1 MIGENVSS
9 LWWEKGCFGHSGI
22 RITIQNLYGMKQ
34 FIFAILFLTICTG
47 LPFGCAQ
54 QAQTADEEADRMAI
68 EQVID
73 QYITSINRCDTSIVN
88 RIWSHGDEVSF
99 IAPSGYYATY
109 HAIRDQLVVGLFGA
123 YFTQR
128 ELKKSSLKISI
139 NGDSAWS
146 EFYWTFHA
154 TKLDGTPHDTKGR
167 ETQIFERSADGSWR
181 LVHIHYS
188 GGGTR

>member
-1 MIGENVSS
+1 MSHLCGGKKDA
-9 LWWEKGCFGHSGI
+9 LGI
-22 RITIQNLYGMKQ
+22 VGLRITIQNLYGMRQ
-34 FIFAILFLTICTG
+34 FIFAILFLTICMG

-99 IAPSGYYATY
+99 IAPSGYYAT
-109 HAIRDQLVVGLFGA
+109 
-123 YFTQR
+123 
-128 ELKKSSLKISI
+128 
-139 NGDSAWS
+139 
-146 EFYWTFHA
+146 
-154 TKLDGTPHDTKGR
+154 KLDGTPHDTKGR

-188 GGGTR
+188 GVGSR

>member
-1 MIGENVSS
+1 M
-9 LWWEKGCFGHSGI
+9 
-22 RITIQNLYGMKQ
+22 
-34 FIFAILFLTICTG
+34 G
-47 LPFGCAQ
+47 LRVEPAMTRKNFDTPSFFSQKVAVVN
-54 QAQTADEEADRMAI
+54 AWFW
-68 EQVID
+68 
-73 QYITSINRCDTSIVN
+73 CDTSIVN

-123 YFTQR
+123 NFTQR
-128 ELKKSSLKISI
+128 ELKKGSLKISI

-188 GGGTR
+188 GVGTR

>member
-1 MIGENVSS
+1 MA
-9 LWWEKGCFGHSGI
+9 EKDALDIVGL
-22 RITIQNLYGMKQ
+22 RITIQNLYGMRQ
-34 FIFAILFLTICTG
+34 FIFAILFLTICMG

-99 IAPSGYYATY
+99 IAPSGHYATY

-128 ELKKSSLKISI
+128 ELKKGSLKISI

-167 ETQIFERSADGSWR
+167 ETQIFERFADGSWR

-188 GGGTR
+188 GVGSR

>member
-1 MIGENVSS
+1 M
-9 LWWEKGCFGHSGI
+9 
-22 RITIQNLYGMKQ
+22 
-34 FIFAILFLTICTG
+34 G

-99 IAPSGYYATY
+99 IAPSGHY
-109 HAIRDQLVVGLFGA
+109 
-123 YFTQR
+123 
-128 ELKKSSLKISI
+128 
-139 NGDSAWS
+139 
-146 EFYWTFHA
+146 A
-154 TKLDGTPHDTKGR
+154 TKLDGTSHDTKGR

-188 GGGTR
+188 AAGSR

>member
-1 MIGENVSS
+1 
-9 LWWEKGCFGHSGI
+9 
-22 RITIQNLYGMKQ
+22 
-34 FIFAILFLTICTG
+34 
-47 LPFGCAQ
+47 
-54 QAQTADEEADRMAI
+54 MAI

-123 YFTQR
+123 NFTQR
-128 ELKKSSLKISI
+128 ELKKGSLKISI

-146 EFYWTFHA
+146 EFY
-154 TKLDGTPHDTKGR
+154 
-167 ETQIFERSADGSWR
+167 
-181 LVHIHYS
+181 
-188 GGGTR
+188 

>member
-1 MIGENVSS
+1 M
-9 LWWEKGCFGHSGI
+9 
-22 RITIQNLYGMKQ
+22 RQ
-34 FIFAILFLTICTG
+34 FIFTILFLTICMG
-47 LPFGCAQ
+47 LPFGCAR
-54 QAQTADEEADRMAI
+54 QAQPSNEEADRLAI

-73 QYITSINRCDTSIVN
+73 QYVTSINACDTALVN

-109 HAIRDQLVVGLFGA
+109 QAIRDQLVVELFGTN
-123 YFTQR
+123 FTQR
-128 ELKKSSLKISI
+128 ELKKDSLKISV

-146 EFYWTFHA
+146 EFSWTFHA

-167 ETQIFERSADGSWR
+167 ETQIFERSADGVWR

-188 GGGTR
+188 AVRAR

>member
-1 MIGENVSS
+1 M
-9 LWWEKGCFGHSGI
+9 
-22 RITIQNLYGMKQ
+22 RQ
-34 FIFAILFLTICTG
+34 FIFAILFLTICMG

-54 QAQTADEEADRMAI
+54 QAQTADEEADRMVI

-99 IAPSGYYATY
+99 IAPSGHYATY

-123 YFTQR
+123 NFTQR
-128 ELKKSSLKISI
+128 ELKKGSLKISI

-167 ETQIFERSADGSWR
+167 ETQIFERSADDSWR

-188 GGGTR
+188 AAGSQ

>member
-1 MIGENVSS
+1 M
-9 LWWEKGCFGHSGI
+9 
-22 RITIQNLYGMKQ
+22 RQ
-34 FIFAILFLTICTG
+34 FIFAILSLTICMG
-47 LPFGCAQ
+47 LPFGCARQ
-54 QAQTADEEADRMAI
+54 VPAADEEADRLAI

-73 QYITSINRCDTSIVN
+73 QYITSINACDTAIVN
-88 RIWSHGDEVSF
+88 RIWSHGNEVSF

-123 YFTQR
+123 NFTQR
-128 ELKKSSLKISI
+128 ALQKDSLKISI

-146 EFYWTFHA
+146 EFSWTFHA

-167 ETQIFERSADGSWR
+167 ETQIFERSADGSWK

-188 GGGTR
+188 AVRAR

>member
-1 MIGENVSS
+1 M
-9 LWWEKGCFGHSGI
+9 
-22 RITIQNLYGMKQ
+22 RQ
-34 FIFAILFLTICTG
+34 FIFTILFLTICMG
-47 LPFGCAQ
+47 PPFGCAR
-54 QAQTADEEADRMAI
+54 QAQPSNEEADRLAI

-73 QYITSINRCDTSIVN
+73 QYVTSINACDTALVN

-109 HAIRDQLVVGLFGA
+109 QAIRDQLVVGLFGTN
-123 YFTQR
+123 FTQR
-128 ELKKSSLKISI
+128 ELKKDSLKISV

-146 EFYWTFHA
+146 EFSWTFHA

-167 ETQIFERSADGSWR
+167 ETQIFERSADGVWR

-188 GGGTR
+188 AVRAR